1 MRAIF
6 RASIALV
13 VAGVLSG
20 CATAGTAGQSAPV
33 PGVAAGQGAMAKKGG
48 GILYVDDGGNH
59 AVDMFSNGGWKK
71 LGSITNGIG
80 DIDRNWVD
88 AQGNLYFAQFSPVQ
102 IVEYVPGGSA
112 PSFTYA
118 IRMQLPV
125 DVTTDAAGNVYEADE
140 LTSSVNEY
148 AQHTNLVSAS
158 CANAAALFL
167 SDAVDGNGDVFVGV
181 ETGGSGR
188 IMEYSGGLNGCHAT
202 KLGVALNFPG
212 GMALDKNGNIVI
224 CDEGN
229 NSVDIIPPPYD
240 KISGTLGS
248 GYIWPL
254 SVRINGK
261 NDRAYVV
268 DEGPPNNVFI
278 LNYPSGSLIKTL
290 TSKNGISGAMGAVA
304 SDNFNP

>member
-6 RASIALV
+6 RALLGLV
-13 VAGVLSG
+13 TVGVLSG
-20 CATAGTAGQSAPV
+20 CTAAGTSGGSAPL
-33 PGVAAGQGAMAKKGG
+33 PGVAARQGAQTKKGG
-48 GILYVDDGGNH
+48 GILYVDDGGKH
-59 AVDMFSNGGWKK
+59 AVEMFSNGGWKK
-71 LGSITNGIG
+71 VGSITSGIG

-88 AQGNLYFAQFSPVQ
+88 AQGNFYFAQFSPVQ
-102 IVEYVPGGSA
+102 IVEYAPGGSA
-112 PSFTYA
+112 PLFTYDN
-118 IRMQLPV
+118 RMQLPV

-167 SDAVDGNGDVFVGV
+167 SAAVDGSGDVFVGV
-181 ETGGSGR
+181 ETGASGH
-188 IMEYSGGLNGCHAT
+188 IMEYTGGLNGCHAT
-202 KLGVALNFPG
+202 KLGVTLNFPG
-212 GMALDKNGNIVI
+212 AMALDNSGNIVI

-229 NSVDIIPPPYD
+229 NSVDIVPPPYE
-240 KISGTLGS
+240 KVSGTLGS

-254 SVRINGK
+254 SVRINAK
-261 NDRAYVV
+261 NDRAYVA
-268 DEGPPNNVFI
+268 DEGPPSDVFV

-290 TSKNGISGAMGAVA
+290 TSKNGVSGAMSVVA